1 MAAGDEVMF
10 PAGAAV
16 RVVTLAGPCIPAL
29 LERLLDEIAWPWCR
43 LLSLLIDET
52 VAREEREARAL

>member
-1 MAAGDEVMF
+1 ML
-10 PAGAAV
+10 PRHV
-16 RVVTLAGPCIPAL
+16 RTL